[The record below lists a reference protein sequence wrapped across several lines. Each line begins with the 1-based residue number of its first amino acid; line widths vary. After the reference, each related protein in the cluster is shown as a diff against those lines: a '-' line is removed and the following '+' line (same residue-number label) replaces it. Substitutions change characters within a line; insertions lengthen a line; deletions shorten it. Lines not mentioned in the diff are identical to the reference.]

1 MDMPYTLGLGVY
13 SLGNRLQLK
22 REVTYDLQ
30 KDNSGCNVKNGWRQD
45 NPLGRRDD
53 TKGLN

>member
-1 MDMPYTLGLGVY
+1 MPYTLGLGVY

-30 KDNSGCNVKNGWRQD
+30 KDNSGCNVKKWI
-45 NPLGRRDD
+45 
-53 TKGLN
+53 GLETG